1 MASHHCP
8 HCSKRLKTARG
19 VTQHIFQVPSCRT
32 AQLRSI
38 SASEVPEPT
47 SANDTVQ
54 EEASDLRRSTR
65 VRKANN
71 EGVNPRRVASRTET
85 TSATDR
91 EPNDKDGSN
100 VHEGVLVDYDS
111 ATTVESS
118 SEEEASNSG
127 AVDATVLE
135 RFVEYCEGHNHNFL
149 KLSVA
154 DMSSIKMMDIL
165 KRKKAPLNAYPELM
179 TWHLK
184 ELKHLRSHETLKD
197 SQEYFHRETLIS
209 NLTPRYNMTSMM
221 PRLKK
226 VTLPSS
232 KARVTIPCRLAADVI
247 THLLTDPRV
256 EDSDYLFFQDDPLAP
271 PPKNVTHI
279 ADLNTG
285 EAYLK
290 TYEQKITKKN
300 QVLLAVPMYID
311 GASTGQFSDLPVTA
325 LKLSLGIHNRKG
337 RDKERAWLELGW
349 LPQVR
354 KQTARGNKLFKESG
368 HLESLDVLV
377 VDGEGDSADE
387 DWEDDEEE
395 EDGAV
400 KAQDFHTMLKTI
412 LESFVELQRTG
423 MLWDLVY
430 KGKLYKNVE
439 FVIFVPFVKCDTE
452 EADLLCGKYLTR
464 TKTVKHCCRYCH
476 CPMDMADD
484 PRAKFPPKLQP
495 SIQKLVEKKRL
506 DQLQA
511 ISQQYIQNAW
521 YDVGFHE
528 ATKAGIHGACPSEM
542 LHAVLLGIFK
552 YLRDIFFKY
561 MGKYS
566 QLAED
571 IDAFAKR
578 YGQDLT
584 HQSDR
589 DFPSTNFT
597 KGIQKGKL
605 MGKEYRGVLLIMAAV
620 LRSTGGRAKLF
631 KRKKFGGEEGLRD
644 WTLLVELLLEWEA
657 YLCEETMSRALVKRM
672 VKKNRFIMYIMRNV
686 AVRTTGMGLKLFKF
700 HAMTHLVEDILLYG
714 VPMEVDTGSNESHH
728 KPSKHVRNRRNSE
741 FWLHATLFRSRV
753 LFRVFTYQSV
763 FLASN
768 RQPS

>member
-8 HCSKRLKTARG
+8 HCFKRLKTARG
-19 VTQHIFQVPSCRT
+19 VTQHIFQVPSCKI
-32 AQLRSI
+32 AHLRSI
-38 SASEVPEPT
+38 SNSSVTEPT
-47 SANDTVQ
+47 SAKDPVQ
-54 EEASDLRRSTR
+54 EEDTDDLRRSTR
-65 VRKANN
+65 VRKATN
-71 EGVNPRRVASRTET
+71 EGTNPRRVAPRTET

-91 EPNDKDGSN
+91 EPNDEEASN
-100 VHEGVLVDYDS
+100 VQEGDLFDYDS
-111 ATTVESS
+111 VTTVESNP
-118 SEEEASNSG
+118 EEEASDSG
-127 AVDATVLE
+127 TVDGTVRE
-135 RFVEYCEGHNHNFL
+135 RFVEYCEGHQRKFL
-149 KLSVA
+149 KLTRA
-154 DMSSIKMMDIL
+154 DKSSIQMMDIL

-184 ELKHLRSHETLKD
+184 ALGHLRSHETLKD
-197 SQEYFHRETLIS
+197 SQHYFHRTTLVDKLI
-209 NLTPRYNMTSMM
+209 PRYNMTSMM
-221 PRLKK
+221 PKLKK

-232 KARVTIPCRLAADVI
+232 KARVSIPCRQAADVI
-247 THLLTDPRV
+247 THLLTDPQV

-285 EAYLK
+285 DAYLK
-290 TYEQKITKKN
+290 TYQQKITKKN

-311 GASTGQFSDLPVTA
+311 GATTGQFSDLPVTA
-325 LKLSLGIHNRKG
+325 LKLSLGIHNRKA

-349 LPQVR
+349 LPEVR

-387 DWEDDEEE
+387 DWADDDEEE

-423 MLWDLVY
+423 MVWDLVY
-430 KGKLYKNVE
+430 KGKLYKNIE

-464 TKTVKHCCRYCH
+464 TKNVKHCCRYCH
-476 CPMDMADD
+476 CPMDKADD
-484 PRAKFPPKLQP
+484 PRSKFPPKLQP
-495 SIQKLVEKKRL
+495 SIQKLVEKKRF
-506 DQLQA
+506 DKLQA
-511 ISQQYIQNAW
+511 ISQQYIKNAW

-571 IDAFAKR
+571 IDSIAKR

-589 DFPSTNFT
+589 DFPNTNFT

-620 LRSTGGRAKLF
+620 LRSTGGREKLF
-631 KRKKFGGEEGLRD
+631 KRKKFGGEDGLRD

-657 YLCEETMSRALVKRM
+657 YLCEETMSKAMVKRL

-714 VPMEVDTGSNESHH
+714 VPSEVDTGSNESHH
-728 KPSKHVRNRRNSE
+728 KPSKHVRTRRNSE
-741 FWLHATLFRSRV
+741 IWHANCTRTV
-753 LFRVFTYQSV
+753 LFRVLYLPICVS
-763 FLASN
+763 
-768 RQPS
+768 

>member
-8 HCSKRLKTARG
+8 HCFKRLKTARG
-19 VTQHIFQVPSCRT
+19 VTQHIFQVPSCKI
-32 AQLRSI
+32 AHLRSI
-38 SASEVPEPT
+38 STTAVTEPT
-47 SANDTVQ
+47 SAKDPVQ
-54 EEASDLRRSTR
+54 EEDTEDLRRSTR
-65 VRKANN
+65 VRKATN
-71 EGVNPRRVASRTET
+71 EGANPRRVAPRTET

-91 EPNDKDGSN
+91 EPNDEEASN
-100 VHEGVLVDYDS
+100 VQEGDLFDYDS
-111 ATTVESS
+111 VTTVESNP
-118 SEEEASNSG
+118 EEEASDSG
-127 AVDATVLE
+127 TVDDTVLE
-135 RFVEYCEGHNHNFL
+135 RFVEYCQGHERNFL
-149 KLSVA
+149 KLTRA
-154 DMSSIKMMDIL
+154 DESSIQMLDIL

-184 ELKHLRSHETLKD
+184 AVGHLRSHETLKD
-197 SQEYFHRETLIS
+197 SQHYFHGTTLVDKLI
-209 NLTPRYNMTSMM
+209 PRYNMTSMM
-221 PRLKK
+221 PKIRK

-232 KARVTIPCRLAADVI
+232 KARVSIPCRKAADVI

-285 EAYLK
+285 DAYLK
-290 TYEQKITKKN
+290 TYQQKITKKN

-311 GASTGQFSDLPVTA
+311 GATTGQFSDLPVTA

-349 LPQVR
+349 LPEVR

-387 DWEDDEEE
+387 DWEDDDEEE

-400 KAQDFHTMLKTI
+400 KAQDFHTMLKTT

-430 KGKLYKNVE
+430 KGKLYKNIE

-476 CPMDMADD
+476 CPMDKADD
-484 PRAKFPPKLQP
+484 PRSKFPPKLQP
-495 SIQKLVEKKRL
+495 SIQKLVAKKRF
-506 DQLQA
+506 DKLQA
-511 ISQQYIQNAW
+511 ISQQHIKNAW
-521 YDVGFHE
+521 CDVGFHE

-571 IDAFAKR
+571 IDSLAKR
-578 YGQDLT
+578 YGQELT

-589 DFPSTNFT
+589 DFPNTNFT

-620 LRSTGGRAKLF
+620 LRSTGGREKLF
-631 KRKKFGGEEGLRD
+631 KRKKFGGEDGLRD

-657 YLCEETMSRALVKRM
+657 YLCEETMSKAMVKRL

-700 HAMTHLVEDILLYG
+700 HAMTHLVEDILLCG
-714 VPMEVDTGSNESHH
+714 VPSEVDTGSNESHH
-728 KPSKHVRNRRNSE
+728 KPSKHVRTRRNS
-741 FWLHATLFRSRV
+741 
-753 LFRVFTYQSV
+753 
-763 FLASN
+763 
-768 RQPS
+768 